1 MAIRVLVVDDH
12 EVVRT
17 GLRSLLAGTDI
28 QIVGEAS
35 KGAEVPGLVK
45 QLRPDIVLLDIRLAD
60 GDGTKILGQ
69 LKFDYP
75 DLPVV
80 IFTAYDNP
88 TYLARCVALNAS
100 GYLLKNTPKA
110 KLVEALRKVAGGED
124 LWVREEMRRLG
135 SALAVP
141 RLPADLDVPLTEREC
156 EVLRKM
162 AMGLTN
168 KEIADAL
175 KISYETVKEHV
186 QHILRKIGV
195 TDRTQAA
202 VWAVRK
208 KLV

>member
-17 GLRSLLAGTDI
+17 GLKTLLAGTDVE
-28 QIVGEAS
+28 IVAECGS
-35 KGAEVPGLVK
+35 GAETIELVK
-45 QLRPDIVLLDIRLAD
+45 QHRPDVVLLDVRLAD

-69 LKFDYP
+69 LKFEFP
-75 DLPVV
+75 ELPVV

-88 TYLARCVALNAS
+88 TFMARAVALNAS
-100 GYLLKNTPKA
+100 GYLLKNVSKA
-110 KLVEALRKVAGGED
+110 KLVDSLRKVASGQD
-124 LWVREEMRRLG
+124 LWVREDLRRIG

-141 RLPADLDVPLTEREC
+141 RLPPDLDVPLTEREC

-168 KEIADAL
+168 KQIADAL
-175 KISYETVKEHV
+175 KISYETVKQHV
-186 QHILRKIGV
+186 QHILQKIGV

-208 KLV
+208 KIV